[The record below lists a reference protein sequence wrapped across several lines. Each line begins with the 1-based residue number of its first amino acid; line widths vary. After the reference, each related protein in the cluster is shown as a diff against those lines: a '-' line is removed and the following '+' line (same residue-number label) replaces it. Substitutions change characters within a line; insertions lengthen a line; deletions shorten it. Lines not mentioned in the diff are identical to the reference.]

1 MSGPLDGSWRR
12 GKLLKRQGPRVCRV
26 IGLHRGGNR
35 GIMGNAVPRTE
46 RSMDTR
52 QMEMGEKGGYLAR
65 CLLVKHHGG
74 AFPGK
79 ISRGNL
85 DLLIIVA
92 IDAYAA

>member
-1 MSGPLDGSWRR
+1 MALWGMRC
-12 GKLLKRQGPRVCRV
+12 LLQNIRWIQ
-26 IGLHRGGNR
+26 
-35 GIMGNAVPRTE
+35 
-46 RSMDTR
+46 R
-52 QMEMGEKGGYLAR
+52 QMEMGEKGGYLAS

-92 IDAYAA
+92 IDA